1 MRSAGTVDNPIAI
14 EFFLFLQQFFDSVL
28 GNIIR
33 IHCYRDGNKLVGSK
47 GKSTLFDLLG
57 GLNLLVD
64 ILISEFCHLSFG
76 IGLGNTLDARSPW
89 LLPVTI
95 EERSGPYR
103 YGRQK
108 EERKKHQTDL
118 FHEVSEQKLISRNT
132 LRPNLIPVKQGWR
145 PGEMLALDVN
155 YMLNHRVELNADH
168 GGLGYGYKSSPSS
181 RGKEKETVYRR
192 DSARLRKDFHRQ
204 DVHCRVEVR
213 TGLGRRKD

>member
-1 MRSAGTVDNPIAI
+1 QYNIAFLKFQAVGLFFLVHQHCHFRPFRSICKGNTRPLALPAIRNHMRSAGTVDKPVAI

-95 EERSGPYR
+95 EESSGPYR

-132 LRPNLIPVKQGWR
+132 LRPNLIPVKQG
-145 PGEMLALDVN
+145 
-155 YMLNHRVELNADH
+155 
-168 GGLGYGYKSSPSS
+168 
-181 RGKEKETVYRR
+181 
-192 DSARLRKDFHRQ
+192 
-204 DVHCRVEVR
+204 
-213 TGLGRRKD
+213 